1 MTSNQA
7 RGAKGNILIV
17 DDTPDNLRLLSTM
30 LSEQGYKVRSALNGE
45 MALMGANVVP
55 PDLILLD
62 INMPKMNGYEVCCA
76 LKASDVT
83 RQIPVIFISA
93 LGEVWDKVKA
103 FSVGGVD
110 YITKPFQ
117 LEEVLARIETHLT
130 IRNLQMQLQEQ
141 NNRLKQEVRVSE
153 AAVRHRMEAEQAER
167 EKSQQLAEA
176 LEQLKHAQTQ
186 LVHSEKMSSLGHL
199 VAGIAHEV
207 NNPVNFIYGN
217 LIYAARDIQ
226 DLLEIIQL
234 YQQTLPNPP
243 TELQEKIEDADL
255 EFIKSDLPKLM
266 ESMKVGAKRITEIVQ
281 SLRNFSRHDEADLK
295 EVDIHEGIDSTLM
308 ILQHRLRSSGNHGA
322 IEVIKHYGSLPLV
335 KCYARQMN
343 QVFMNI
349 LSNAIDALEEK
360 RKIEI
365 ENAEEQTTNPDI
377 LTPTITIRT
386 EVREPNWVI
395 IRIADNGSGM
405 SEEVKSK
412 LFDPFFTTKPV
423 GEGTGLGLSISYQI
437 VKEQH
442 GGLLKCVSELG
453 QGTEFAI
460 KIPLSQPEAA

>member
-45 MALMGANVVP
+45 MALMGANVLP

-62 INMPKMNGYEVCCA
+62 INMPKMNGYEVCSA
-76 LKASDVT
+76 LKASNAT

-141 NNRLKQEVRVSE
+141 NMRLRQEVGDRIQ
-153 AAVRHRMEAEQAER
+153 AEQAER

-199 VAGIAHEV
+199 VAGIAHEI

-217 LIYAARDIQ
+217 LMYAARDIQ
-226 DLLEIIQL
+226 DLLEIVQL
-234 YQQTLPNPP
+234 YQENLPNPP
-243 TELQEKIEDADL
+243 TEIQEKIEDVDL

-281 SLRNFSRHDEADLK
+281 SLRSFSRHDEADLK

-308 ILQHRLRSSGNHGA
+308 ILQHRLRASGNHCA
-322 IEVIKHYGSLPLV
+322 IEVIKDYGSLPPV
-335 KCYARQMN
+335 KCYARQIN

-365 ENAEEQTTNPDI
+365 ENAEEQTTLPHS

-386 EVREPNWVI
+386 EVRESNWVI

-442 GGLLKCVSELG
+442 GGSLECTSELG

-460 KIPLSQPEAA
+460 KIPLSQPETA

>member
-1 MTSNQA
+1 MNSNQA
-7 RGAKGNILIV
+7 RGVKGNILIV

-45 MALMGANVVP
+45 MALMGVNAVP

-62 INMPKMNGYEVCCA
+62 INMPKMNGYEVCSA
-76 LKASDVT
+76 LKASDAT

-93 LGEVWDKVKA
+93 LGEEWDKVKG

-117 LEEVLARIETHLT
+117 FKEVLARIETHLT

-141 NNRLKQEVRVSE
+141 NMRLRQEVCN
-153 AAVRHRMEAEQAER
+153 RMQAEQAER
-167 EKSQQLAEA
+167 EKSQQLTEA

-186 LVHSEKMSSLGHL
+186 LVQSEKMSSLGHL
-199 VAGIAHEV
+199 VAGIAHEI

-217 LIYAARDIQ
+217 LTYAARDIQ
-226 DLLEIIQL
+226 DLLEIVQL
-234 YQQTLPNPP
+234 YQQILPSPP
-243 TELQEKIEDADL
+243 TELQEKMKDADL
-255 EFIKSDLPKLM
+255 EFVKSDLPKLM

-308 ILQHRLRSSGNHGA
+308 ILQHRLRASANHCA
-322 IEVIKHYGSLPLV
+322 IEVIKDYGSLADV

-349 LSNAIDALEEK
+349 LSNAIDALNEK

-365 ENAEEQTTNPDI
+365 ENVEEQTTNPNS

-386 EVREPNWVI
+386 EVPEPDWVT

-437 VKEQH
+437 IKEQH
-442 GGLLKCVSELG
+442 GGSLECVSDLG
-453 QGTEFAI
+453 RGTEFVI
-460 KIPLSQPEAA
+460 KIPLSQPETA

>member
-1 MTSNQA
+1 MNSNQA
-7 RGAKGNILIV
+7 RGVKGNILIV

-45 MALMGANVVP
+45 MALMGVNAVP

-62 INMPKMNGYEVCCA
+62 INMPKMNGYDVCSA
-76 LKASDVT
+76 LKASDAT
-83 RQIPVIFISA
+83 REIPVIFISA
-93 LGEVWDKVKA
+93 LGEVWDKVKG

-117 LEEVLARIETHLT
+117 LKEVLARIETHLT

-141 NNRLKQEVRVSE
+141 NMRLRQEVCN
-153 AAVRHRMEAEQAER
+153 RMQAEQAER
-167 EKSQQLAEA
+167 DKSQQLAET

-199 VAGIAHEV
+199 VAGIAHEI

-217 LIYAARDIQ
+217 LTYAARDIQ
-226 DLLEIIQL
+226 DLLEIVQL
-234 YQQTLPNPP
+234 YQQILPNAP
-243 TELQEKIEDADL
+243 TELQEKIQDADL
-255 EFIKSDLPKLM
+255 EFVKSDLPKLM

-308 ILQHRLRSSGNHGA
+308 ILQHRLRASAKHGA
-322 IEVIKHYGSLPLV
+322 IEIIKDYGSLPHV
-335 KCYARQMN
+335 NCYARQMN

-349 LSNAIDALEEK
+349 LSNAIDALDHK
-360 RKIEI
+360 RRIEI
-365 ENAEEQTTNPDI
+365 ENAEEQTTNPNSP
-377 LTPTITIRT
+377 TPTIMIRT
-386 EVREPNWVI
+386 EVQESDWVI

-442 GGLLKCVSELG
+442 GGSLECISQLG
-453 QGTEFAI
+453 QGTEFVI
-460 KIPLSQPEAA
+460 KIPWSQPEAA